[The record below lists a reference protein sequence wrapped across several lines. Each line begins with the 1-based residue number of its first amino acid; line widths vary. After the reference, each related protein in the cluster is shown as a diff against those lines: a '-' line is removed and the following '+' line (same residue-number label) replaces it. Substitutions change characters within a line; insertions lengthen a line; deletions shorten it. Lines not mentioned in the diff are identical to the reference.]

1 MGGGKRLFQLIYQT
15 TSLKTFIKMTNLE
28 KCIKDL
34 AVANAVGDK
43 IPMFVIGKANKSR
56 CYKNVKCLPWRYR
69 NQQKSLMDGVLFE
82 EWVWKMDKKFV
93 SEGRKV
99 ALVIE
104 NYPANPHM
112 ENLKSIKFLLPNT
125 ASQSQQM
132 EQSGSFSLKTQ

>member
-1 MGGGKRLFQLIYQT
+1 
-15 TSLKTFIKMTNLE
+15 
-28 KCIKDL
+28 
-34 AVANAVGDK
+34 
-43 IPMFVIGKANKSR
+43 
-56 CYKNVKCLPWRYR
+56 
-69 NQQKSLMDGVLFE
+69 MDGVLFE
-82 EWVWKMDKKFV
+82 EWVWKMDKEFV

-125 ASQSQQM
+125 TSQSQQM